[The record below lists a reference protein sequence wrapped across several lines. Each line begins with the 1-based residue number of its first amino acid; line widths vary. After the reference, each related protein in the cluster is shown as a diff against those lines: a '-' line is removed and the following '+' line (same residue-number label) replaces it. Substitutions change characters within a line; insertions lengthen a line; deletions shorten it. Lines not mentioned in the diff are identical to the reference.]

1 MLPTSARLLRLL
13 SLLQQRRGWPGADL
27 AKRLEIDPRTLRRDV
42 DKVRALGYAVHASA
56 GHGGGYALGSGP
68 SMPPVLLDDDEAVT
82 LSVALHAAS
91 GLVGNLEPAAR
102 SLLQKL
108 GQMLPVRLRDR
119 ATAIQAVTVN
129 LHGMA
134 PLADAAALTLIAAA
148 CRDHRRLRFEYASHE
163 GAVTGRVVEPCSLAR
178 LGHRWYLV
186 AWDVERAGWRSFR
199 VDRIRSPEATG
210 STFEPSE
217 PPGGTA
223 AYIQQAIAIA
233 PFEHRIR
240 LRLQG
245 SFAELSSSIPA
256 WCGVLE
262 AETGSTCILTTGA
275 DSTLGVA
282 SLALMAGVEA
292 ELLDDPP
299 IATELAGIAAR
310 FARTMGAT
318 GVFPEAG
325 N

>member
-13 SLLQQRRGWPGADL
+13 SLLQQRQAWPGIDL
-27 AKRLEIDPRTLRRDV
+27 AERLEVDPRTLRRDM
-42 DKVRALGYAVHASA
+42 DKLRALGYAIHASA

-91 GLVGNLEPAAR
+91 GMVGNLEPAAR

-119 ATAIQAVTVN
+119 AAALQAVTVSVRE
-129 LHGMA
+129 A
-134 PLADAAALTLIAAA
+134 PSLPDAAVLTLIAAA
-148 CRDHRRLRFEYASHE
+148 CRDHRRLRFEYRSHE
-163 GAVTGRVVEPCSLAR
+163 GEVTTRAVEPCSLAR
-178 LGHRWYLV
+178 MGSRWYLV
-186 AWDVERAGWRSFR
+186 AWDVERSDWRSFR
-199 VDRIRSPEATG
+199 VDRVRSPQATG
-210 STFEPSE
+210 ATFDASE

-223 AYIQQAIAIA
+223 AYVQQAIAIA

-240 LRLQG
+240 LRLHG
-245 SFAELSSSIPA
+245 PFEELCRSVPG

-262 AETGSTCILTTGA
+262 LETPTTCVLTTGA

-282 SLALMAGVEA
+282 SLAIMSGVEA

-299 IATELAGIAAR
+299 IAGELRDIASR
-310 FARTMGAT
+310 FARAMGAT
-318 GVFPEAG
+318 AG
-325 N
+325 SPG

>member
-42 DKVRALGYAVHASA
+42 DKLRALGYAVHAST

-82 LSVALHAAS
+82 LSVAVHAAS

-108 GQMLPVRLRDR
+108 GQMLPERLRDR

-134 PLADAAALTLIAAA
+134 PLADAAVLTLIAAA

-163 GAVTGRVVEPCSLAR
+163 GTVTGRVVEPCSLAR
-178 LGHRWYLV
+178 LGHRWYVV
-186 AWDVERAGWRSFR
+186 AWDVERADWRSFR
-199 VDRIRSPEATG
+199 VDRIRAPEATG

-223 AYIQQAIAIA
+223 VYIQQAIAIA

-240 LRLQG
+240 LRLHG

-262 AETGSTCILTTGA
+262 AETGNTCILTTGA

-282 SLALMAGVEA
+282 SLALMAGAEA
-292 ELLDDPP
+292 ELLDEPP
-299 IATELAGIAAR
+299 IAAELRDIAAR
-310 FARTMGAT
+310 FARAMGVAS
-318 GVFPEAG
+318 P
-325 N
+325 

>member
-1 MLPTSARLLRLL
+1 MIPTSARLLRLL
-13 SLLQQRRGWPGADL
+13 SLLQQRQAWAGTEL
-27 AKRLEIDPRTLRRDV
+27 ANRLEIDPRTLRRDV
-42 DKVRALGYAVHASA
+42 DKLRSLGYAVHASA

-82 LSVALHAAS
+82 LSVALHAA
-91 GLVGNLEPAAR
+91 GGMVGNLEPAAR

-108 GQMLPVRLRDR
+108 GQMLPTRLRDR
-119 ATAIQAVTVN
+119 ATAIQAVTIS
-129 LHGMA
+129 LHEMG
-134 PLADAAALTLIAAA
+134 PLSDAATLTAVAAA
-148 CRDHRRLRFEYASHE
+148 CRDHRRLRFEYSSHE
-163 GAVTGRVVEPCSLAR
+163 GVVSRRTVEPCSLAR

-186 AWDVERAGWRSFR
+186 AWDVERADWRSFR
-199 VDRIRSPEATG
+199 VDRIRSAEATG

-217 PPGGTA
+217 PPGGIA

-240 LRLQG
+240 LRLSG
-245 SFAELSSSIPA
+245 SLGELSLRIPS

-262 AETGSTCILTTGA
+262 AETTSTCILTTGA

-282 SLALMAGVEA
+282 SLAIMAGVEA

-299 IATELAGIAAR
+299 IAAELRDIAAR
-310 FARTMGAT
+310 FARAMGIA
-318 GVFPEAG
+318 EAIPRSG